1 MRRCGCRPEAPA
13 PLRARAAP
21 FAAVAGL
28 LGLAGVLLALSGG
41 PGARRVAGIG
51 GPFALA
57 SSDGGVVTE
66 RSFAGRFRLVYFG
79 YSACRDVCPVTLAE
93 VGRAMDALG
102 ERAARVQPLFITVD
116 PGHDTPEVLRA
127 YLAGFTP
134 RLVGLTGT
142 SRQIRDVERA
152 FRMGSTV
159 HPDGAR
165 YAVEHDS
172 VLYLLGPDGRYLA
185 PIRADGTGA
194 EIAAQIARHLS

>member
-1 MRRCGCRPEAPA
+1 MRKCGCRTKAPA
-13 PLRARAAP
+13 PLRARVAP
-21 FAAVAGL
+21 FVAVAAL
-28 LGLAGVLLALSGG
+28 LALAGVLLVLSGG

-51 GPFALA
+51 GPFELA
-57 SSDGGVVTE
+57 STDGQVVTE

-93 VGRAMDALG
+93 VGRALDALG

-116 PGHDTPEVLRA
+116 PGHDRPEVLRA

-142 SRQIRDVERA
+142 SRQIRDVERE

-159 HPDGAR
+159 HPGGAR